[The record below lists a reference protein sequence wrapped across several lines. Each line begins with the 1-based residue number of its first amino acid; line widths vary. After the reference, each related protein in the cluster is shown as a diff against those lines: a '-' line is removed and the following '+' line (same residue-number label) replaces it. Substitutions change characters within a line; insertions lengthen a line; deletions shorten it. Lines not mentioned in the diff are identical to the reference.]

1 MKHDSLHIA
10 TLIASRMCHDLIN
23 PIGAIQNGLELVKL
37 STDRNNKPAMELVE
51 ESSKNAVSRVKFF
64 RIAFGKSNELSDLTP
79 DSARDILSSLFNQ
92 KRLVLLWNI
101 DHNINRLDAQLIF
114 LSLLC
119 LENAMP
125 MGGEI
130 TVKKHKN
137 LLDISG
143 FSSDLSFNEE
153 QWYRFSEPSQEHE
166 VSPKD
171 IQFLLLFLIC
181 KEVGKHVSVD
191 KCVDDTKLSIR
202 L

>member
-1 MKHDSLHIA
+1 
-10 TLIASRMCHDLIN
+10 MCHDLIN

-37 STDRNNKPAMELVE
+37 SNDRNNRPEMELVE

-64 RIAFGKSNELSDLTP
+64 RIAFGKSDELSDLTP
-79 DSARDILSSLFNQ
+79 DNARNILSPLFNH

-130 TVKKHKN
+130 TVTKHKN
-137 LLDISG
+137 HIHISG
-143 FSSDLSFNEE
+143 FSPDLSFNEE
-153 QWYRFSEPSQEHE
+153 QWDRFDVPSQEHE

-181 KEVGKHVSVD
+181 KEMGKCISLNKCADD
-191 KCVDDTKLSIR
+191 KKLSIR